1 MNAEIMWK
9 CCAHCNSLV
18 EEEVVRRP
26 SKVDLDERR
35 EGTTSD
41 AMWWAIIWAY
51 AHNAR
56 QQDMIQIRE
65 KQGRGNRGRR
75 KEEGERPPPNNINF
89 FKHHYINLNLVFL
102 KPIVLFSATS
112 YNVYH

>member
-1 MNAEIMWK
+1 MEG
-9 CCAHCNSLV
+9 
-18 EEEVVRRP
+18 EEVRRP

-41 AMWWAIIWAY
+41 AMWWTIIWAY

-65 KQGRGNRGRR
+65 KERRGGT
-75 KEEGERPPPNNINF
+75 EERE
-89 FKHHYINLNLVFL
+89 
-102 KPIVLFSATS
+102 
-112 YNVYH
+112 